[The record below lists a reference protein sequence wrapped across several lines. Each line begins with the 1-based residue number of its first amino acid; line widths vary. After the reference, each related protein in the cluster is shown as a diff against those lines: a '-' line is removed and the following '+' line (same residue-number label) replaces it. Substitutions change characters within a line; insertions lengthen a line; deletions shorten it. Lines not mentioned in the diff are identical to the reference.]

1 MYVVFY
7 AIIINEGYIKKQYSM
22 GKTMIIKEGGELIT
36 GSQNTGKYY
45 FCFLN
50 FFQLSILILALRCT
64 QQTTLMVS
72 SLLQSK
78 HNLLLIVHS
87 LIAFDI

>member
-36 GSQNTGKYY
+36 GSQNTG
-45 FCFLN
+45 N
-50 FFQLSILILALRCT
+50 NTIS
-64 QQTTLMVS
+64 V
-72 SLLQSK
+72 
-78 HNLLLIVHS
+78 S
-87 LIAFDI
+87 LIFISYVF